1 MNQNQDI
8 ASYTPR
14 TMATYVLALGLFA
27 LAGSI
32 VYFSIV
38 ISSYREKIPEI
49 LKSFEQTSHTID
61 SFMTKT
67 ENISN
72 AIPPVI
78 EEVAEIRK
86 QIPAILKE
94 VQLTR
99 NQIPKI
105 LAEVEATRNELPQ
118 IIEIVDKSSNA
129 VIQVTKESKAIRN
142 ITPQILAEVKKTRE
156 SIPSTLNR
164 VDELIEKAHET
175 GHEAGSGAVK
185 GFYTGIFTAPF
196 AFVGNIVQ
204 SVFGMS
210 ESEAKDYSE
219 KDKAIFTKTAKEVLA
234 LTNIDA
240 FREWD
245 NKESGHYGKITLKSI
260 DRTEGKD
267 CRVIHV
273 QTWKSGQEKY
283 NKNVKICKNK
293 DGAWEGAKE

>member
-1 MNQNQDI
+1 VNQNI

-14 TMATYVLALGLFA
+14 TLATYVLALGLFA

-49 LKSFEQTSHTID
+49 LESFEQTSHTID

-72 AIPPVI
+72 AIPPVMD
-78 EEVAEIRK
+78 EVAEIRK

-105 LAEVEATRNELPQ
+105 LDEVEATRNKLPQ
-118 IIEIVDKSSNA
+118 IIKIVDQSSNA
-129 VIQVTKESKAIRN
+129 ITQVTEESKAIRN
-142 ITPQILAEVKKTRE
+142 ITPKILAEVKRTRE

-175 GHEAGSGAVK
+175 GQKASSGAVQ
-185 GFYTGIFTAPF
+185 GFFTGIFTAPF

-210 ESEAKDYSE
+210 ESEAKDYTE
-219 KDKAIFTKTAKEVLA
+219 QDKAIFTKTFEEVSV

-240 FREWD
+240 FRVWE
-245 NKESGHYGKITLKSI
+245 NRESSLHGKITLKSI
-260 DRTEGKD
+260 DNTDGID
-267 CRVIHV
+267 CRVIHI
-273 QTWKSGQEKY
+273 QIWKSGKEKH
-283 NKNVKICKNK
+283 NKDVKICKNK
-293 DGAWEGAKE
+293 DGAWESAKK